1 VTRSVRTAAH
11 TGEVARSSTSVYPDW
26 EQHNARFRDGVRGL
40 SSEQLAI
47 SAGPEHGQI
56 WQLAAHTVGTRVY
69 WLCGVFGEPGAETTP
84 WHDPLNGIGWE
95 DEPDH
100 PRSGEELAWAFDV
113 TWPIIRDCLEHW
125 TVDDLDRTATRTRDD
140 GKVQVH
146 TRASVLNRM
155 FTHEAYHAGEVSQ
168 LLGVRGLEAIDIWAK
183 PWVTDGS

>member
-1 VTRSVRTAAH
+1 MGH
-11 TGEVARSSTSVYPDW
+11 PLTSVYPDW
-26 EQHNARFRDGVRGL
+26 EQHSNTFRDAVRGL
-40 SSEQLAI
+40 SADQLAI
-47 SAGPEHGQI
+47 SAGPQHGQI

-113 TWPIIRDCLEHW
+113 TWAIVGDCLERW

-140 GKVQVH
+140 GRLQIH
-146 TRASVLNRM
+146 TRASVLNRC
-155 FTHEAYHAGEVSQ
+155 FTHEAFHAGEVSQ
-168 LLGVRGLEAIDIWAK
+168 LLGVHEIGSIELWAK
-183 PWVTDGS
+183 PWVPAGA